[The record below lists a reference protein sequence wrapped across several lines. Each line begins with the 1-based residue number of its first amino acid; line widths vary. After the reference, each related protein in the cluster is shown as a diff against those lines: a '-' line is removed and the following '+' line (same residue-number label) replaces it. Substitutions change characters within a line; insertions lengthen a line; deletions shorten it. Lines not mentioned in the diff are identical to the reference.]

1 MGYSKQAFIGVSWMG
16 GFRVFSRI
24 IATMR
29 TALLAR
35 ILTPSQFGAFG
46 IASLVLVFIELITET
61 GINIFLV
68 QENRKLNNYINTA
81 WVVSIIRGIIIAG
94 VIVLTASF
102 IASFFNSPDAYYL
115 LLLISIVPFLR
126 GFINPAVINFQK
138 NLKFSKEFFFKSTIF
153 FVDSFTAVLLAFLT
167 QQASSFVYGL
177 IAGAL
182 VEVVLS
188 FLVVRPLPK
197 IQFEFEKVR
206 IILQRGWWVTLTGI
220 FSYIAQEGDDVVVGK
235 LLGTGPLG
243 IYQVAYKLSTLPIT
257 EITNVVNN
265 VIFPVYV
272 KFSDDTKRLYTAF
285 VKTTAISSLGA
296 IILGAIIF
304 ILSEWIILFVLGQN
318 WVEAVPLVRV
328 LIIYGVLRTIF
339 GSFAPV
345 FLAVGRQNYV
355 AYMTSV
361 RVIALLISIVPFI
374 MWYGL
379 IGAVYSV
386 LISIFAEIPV
396 ILYLS
401 TKVFR
406 KKYTNTDC

>member
-24 IATMR
+24 IAIIR
-29 TALLAR
+29 TVFLAR
-35 ILTPSQFGAFG
+35 ILTPSQFGVFG

-94 VIVLTASF
+94 VIVLTAPF
-102 IASFFNSPDAYYL
+102 IVSFFNSPDAYYL

-126 GFINPAVINFQK
+126 GFINPAVITFQK
-138 NLKFSKEFFFKSTIF
+138 NLEFKKEFLFKSTIF

-177 IAGAL
+177 IVGAL
-182 VEVVLS
+182 VEVSLS

-257 EITNVVNN
+257 EITNVINN
-265 VIFPVYV
+265 VVFPVYV

-304 ILSEWIILFVLGQN
+304 ILSEWIILFVLGQK
-318 WVEAVPLVRV
+318 WVEVVPLVRV

-345 FLAVGRQNYV
+345 FLSIGRQDYVGR
-355 AYMTSV
+355 MTIV
-361 RVIALLISIVPFI
+361 RMTGLLLTIIPFV
-374 MWYGL
+374 MAYGL
-379 IGAVYSV
+379 VGAGYSAV
-386 LISIFAEIPV
+386 VSILVEVPIIIYYA
-396 ILYLS
+396 
-401 TKVFR
+401 TRVF
-406 KKYTNTDC
+406 K